1 MLRKFMLLLCL
12 FPLIGVAQ
20 EKEEN
25 PNAGRFMIGFRS
37 TVSAFSDIGSF
48 GFGTGAHVRVQFGPK
63 VNSEWYYDHISTD
76 ISGLGRRKDE
86 HIGWSVMFYALGQH
100 LERGKFSPY
109 VEAGNCFDYT
119 EVKSNYSYASPVG
132 RGSAAVHLGIGTHY
146 NLSEKADITFKA
158 QYMIHLGLDINE
170 TIQTNDIT
178 GIRTLEIT
186 KGNEGLN
193 GHLLM
198 TCSVNLYLGRLWKGY
213 LFGHKSKNL

>member
-1 MLRKFMLLLCL
+1 MLRKLMLLFCLC
-12 FPLIGVAQ
+12 PLGVLAQ

-25 PNAGRFMIGFRS
+25 PGAGRFMVGLRT
-37 TVSAFSDIGSF
+37 TVSAFSDAGHF
-48 GFGTGAHVRVQFGPK
+48 GFGSGAQVRIQFGPK

-76 ISGLGRRKDE
+76 IDGLGRRVDE

-100 LERGKFSPY
+100 LEKGKFSPY

-119 EVKSNYSYASPVG
+119 GVKSNSSASSWVS
-132 RGSAAVHLGIGTHY
+132 RGSAAVHLGLGTHY
-146 NLSEKADITFKA
+146 NLSEKADITLKA

-170 TIQTNDIT
+170 TEQTNETT
-178 GIRTLEIT
+178 GVRYLDIT

-198 TCSVNLYLGRLWKGY
+198 TCSVNFYFGRLWKGY
-213 LFGHKSKNL
+213 LFGKKSKNL